1 MNIFDMISNMEKP
14 NCKPRFLNQNK
25 TMNQV
30 RIVSLFPILSICLVN
45 LDNNSCSQAQGNYV
59 DPSISGI
66 VDQL

>member
-1 MNIFDMISNMEKP
+1 MISNMEKL
-14 NCKPRFLNQNK
+14 NCKPRLLHQNK

-30 RIVSLFPILSICLVN
+30 RIFQTISNTVSNLICLVN
-45 LDNNSCSQAQGNYV
+45 LENNSCSQAQGNYA